1 MRSQRGSRVTSVS
14 ASRQGRRWPSALCLL
29 AISVSIL
36 VAALLLGVAP
46 PPAQAVDTGSITG
59 TVTNTSN
66 VGLGGIWVAAYRSNG
81 SGGWDQVN
89 QTPTAASGSYNLG
102 GLPTGSYRIEFEDD
116 SGAYVTQY
124 YNNKP
129 TKDLGND
136 VAVTA
141 GATTADINA
150 TLVTLAGPAIL
161 ALANIV
167 AAIVFANTARRRTP
181 VVTMVTWP
189 CARWHPNAAG
199 SRFCIECGGEIVPPP
214 PAHYRMYMQ

>member
-1 MRSQRGSRVTSVS
+1 MFRSGSFVLILIELVIVVLLV
-14 ASRQGRRWPSALCLL
+14 PLL
-29 AISVSIL
+29 ARLIVLIGRKRRGQLVPSNALVLSVGCGM
-36 VAALLLGVAP
+36 ALLALIG
-46 PPAQAVDTGSITG
+46 GS
-59 TVTNTSN
+59 
-66 VGLGGIWVAAYRSNG
+66 
-81 SGGWDQVN
+81 
-89 QTPTAASGSYNLG
+89 
-102 GLPTGSYRIEFEDD
+102 F
-116 SGAYVTQY
+116 Y
-124 YNNKP
+124 Y
-129 TKDLGND
+129 
-136 VAVTA
+136 
-141 GATTADINA
+141 A